1 MTPMTGSSGIGAAG
15 DNPPQGDLIS
25 ISHGEDR
32 AFTCAALAL
41 FAVALGHAVDVN
53 DGNYNDKAIF
63 WLTAS
68 LALCVAGIVGPRL
81 PSVEDLCRRWLPMLL
96 AVCVAVEAFYLL
108 RRMQS
113 DPQITLA
120 FVTVGFLGLL
130 QFFNLR
136 GLRLPLL
143 VVMVLAFCV
152 AGEIAFNYHAKDPR
166 IDVFMFQMNGCWAL
180 SHGLNPYTFRYPSMY
195 PPGTPFYGAGV
206 VDQHG
211 MLTVG
216 FPYPPLSLLLT
227 MPGYL
232 LGGDVRYS
240 DLAAMGLS
248 AGLIAA
254 ARPGRVAA
262 LAATMLLLMSRA
274 IYVLDLAWTEPLLV
288 LTFSFFMFCLCRWPK
303 AVPYALGLYFST
315 KQYAILTLPLLPL
328 VVEGPNHWRMV
339 GRILVKAGLVVAAI
353 NLPFLLWNAHEFI
366 RAVFVFQLLQPFR
379 NDALSYLVLI
389 HNWMP
394 ALPLP
399 IWISLVPLVVMVPVC
414 LRRVASSPAGFAA
427 AVALVHLLFFAFNKQ
442 AFANYYYFVIATACW
457 SIAAANIA
465 KPSTV
470 ISPAQ

>member
-1 MTPMTGSSGIGAAG
+1 MTPMTGSSGMGVAG
-15 DNPPQGDLIS
+15 GNPPRGGLIS
-25 ISHGEDR
+25 ISHGEDQ
-32 AFTCAALAL
+32 ASTCAALAL
-41 FAVALGHAVDVN
+41 FAVALGYAVDVK
-53 DGNYNDKAIF
+53 DGDYCDEAIF
-63 WLTAS
+63 WVTVS
-68 LALCVAGIVGPRL
+68 VVLCVAGVVGPRL
-81 PSVEDLCRRWLPMLL
+81 PSVERLCRRWLPALL
-96 AVCVAVEAFYLL
+96 AVCVAIETYFLL
-108 RRMQS
+108 RRVGS
-113 DPQITLA
+113 DAQITLA
-120 FVTVGFLGLL
+120 FATVGFLGLL
-130 QFFNLR
+130 QLARLR
-136 GLRLPLL
+136 GLRLPLM
-143 VVMVLAFCV
+143 VMMVLAFCV
-152 AGEIAFNYHAKDPR
+152 AGYIAFNYHSKDPG

-180 SHGLNPYTFRYPSMY
+180 RHGLNPYAFRYPSVY
-195 PPGTPFYGAGV
+195 PPGTPYYGAGV
-206 VDQHG
+206 VDSHG
-211 MLTVG
+211 ILTVG

-248 AGLIAA
+248 AGLIAG

-262 LAATMLLLMSRA
+262 LAATMLLLMSRS

-288 LTFSFFMFCLCRWPK
+288 LTFSFVMFCLCRWPK

-315 KQYAILTLPLLPL
+315 KQYTILTLPLLPL
-328 VVEGPNHWRMV
+328 IVQGPNHWRMV
-339 GRILVKAGLVVAAI
+339 GRVLVKAGLVVAAI

-389 HNWMP
+389 RNHFP
-394 ALPLP
+394 GLTLP

-465 KPSTV
+465 KPSAV